1 MPCIIEKQLKSIVT
15 EEKTMS
21 AKKLQSLTKNDLIEK
36 CKVLNLNTFG
46 TKFDMVQRIMASEK
60 TGVLNDI
67 KHSIPPIT
75 VHMDPATGKYIH
87 TQTSFVFD
95 PQEKRVIAKM
105 EKDGTLRDL
114 QYEDIKVCMKYKFRY
129 TLPENLAIE
138 TKVSSRH
145 STVKDTVHKDELLER
160 RLQEIQEETSTSV
173 DDDEEEEDDEEGDDD
188 TDHC

>member
-1 MPCIIEKQLKSIVT
+1 MN
-15 EEKTMS
+15 

-36 CKVLNLNTFG
+36 CKVMNLNTFG

-75 VHMDPATGKYIH
+75 VHKDSATGKYIH

-105 EKDGTLRDL
+105 ETDGTLRDL

-129 TLPENLAIE
+129 TLPENLAID
-138 TKVSSRH
+138 TKMSGRP
-145 STVKDTVHKDELLER
+145 TTLKDSVHKDELLER
-160 RLQEIQEETSTSV
+160 RLQEIEEETSGLI
-173 DDDEEEEDDEEGDDD
+173 DHDEEEEEDDEIEDDEA
-188 TDHC
+188 DHC

>member
-1 MPCIIEKQLKSIVT
+1 MTK
-15 EEKTMS
+15 EKTMN

-36 CKVLNLNTFG
+36 CKVMNLNTFG

-75 VHMDPATGKYIH
+75 VHKDSATGKYIH

-105 EKDGTLRDL
+105 ERDGTLRDL

-129 TLPENLAIE
+129 TLPENLAID
-138 TKVSSRH
+138 TKMSGRP
-145 STVKDTVHKDELLER
+145 TTLKDSVHKDELLER
-160 RLQEIQEETSTSV
+160 RLQEIEEETSALIDHDDDD
-173 DDDEEEEDDEEGDDD
+173 DDDEEDDDDE